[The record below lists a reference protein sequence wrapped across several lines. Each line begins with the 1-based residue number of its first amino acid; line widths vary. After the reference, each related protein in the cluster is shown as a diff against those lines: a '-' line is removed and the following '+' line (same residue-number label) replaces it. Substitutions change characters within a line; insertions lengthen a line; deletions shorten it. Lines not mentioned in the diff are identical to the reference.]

1 MIATVAGIECKGVG
15 SVQLASVAEEL
26 QAEDTAKALAQKNL
40 MQPYSVAQSSTGA
53 GQSSDKCLVVFLST
67 Y

>member
-26 QAEDTAKALAQKNL
+26 QAEDTAKALAQKESDAAV
-40 MQPYSVAQSSTGA
+40 QRGA
-53 GQSSDKCLVVFLST
+53 EFYGSWPAIR
-67 Y
+67 